1 MNLDRWDHEV
11 SLVQLELL
19 VGEEDVVSEVHLVL
33 QDLVGNQDLQEEEEC
48 LAMMVQLVPKGKV
61 VIGVQLVLLD
71 PREKWAIL
79 VDQVHLVCKVLEV
92 HPVAM
97 EHVDKEDLQ
106 AEEESLVVMAKMV
119 KLDLRVCKVSL
130 DLQVPWVT
138 KDPLESLAKM
148 EGLVPL
154 AILDPEEILEKM
166 DHLANL
172 DPQDQLDQWANEG
185 LLVHPELVDSRVCQ
199 VRLAK
204 LANLVKMEWLVYL
217 VSLV

>member
-1 MNLDRWDHEV
+1 M
-11 SLVQLELL
+11 
-19 VGEEDVVSEVHLVL
+19 
-33 QDLVGNQDLQEEEEC
+33 
-48 LAMMVQLVPKGKV
+48 
-61 VIGVQLVLLD
+61 
-71 PREKWAIL
+71 
-79 VDQVHLVCKVLEV
+79 
-92 HPVAM
+92 
-97 EHVDKEDLQ
+97 
-106 AEEESLVVMAKMV
+106 MAKMV